1 MYWSE
6 KTRNIILIVLA
17 VCLIGITVAYATLSQ
32 NLNISGVAKVGKTS
46 WNIHFTKVLTPKA
59 EGYAEGG
66 KATLNSD
73 STVLTVSEGILK
85 VPGDT
90 ITYVFDV
97 INEGDLDA
105 EVETV
110 LTTIDSCK
118 ASDDTTDVTMYC
130 DKIKYDLVYQDTK
143 EAVKKNDQLLKGESK
158 TLNLII
164 TYDKNK
170 ELTSLPNTEIV
181 LDNITSTI
189 NYTMIQKSSGSTEE
203 PQNKIVCKRAT
214 TLHTEECTQKD
225 TTNYCGGAG
234 YTIAGS
240 RGTTTITYGNLG
252 TSGALTSGDAFDC
265 DVNGDGVYDSKTE
278 RFYYVSDYYNTST
291 KSFESDTAVLIYYN
305 NVSSGNSNNK
315 TTYAYDS
322 SGENFHGPRTAIKE
336 LPTTSQWSNISL
348 KNTTRSISNESGSN
362 TTTGGTTPSNFSY
375 AGYATRLLTIEE
387 LRIATENN
395 GIPTFQV
402 GEIDNF
408 TYLLE
413 NTSFSNENN
422 FAWWL
427 ENVRSDNS
435 RQAWS
440 VNGYY
445 RTVYGNTVE
454 DISSTGVRPA
464 IEVSKTNIEY

>member
-143 EAVKKNDQLLKGESK
+143 EAVKKKDQLLKGESK

>member
-1 MYWSE
+1 MSND
-6 KTRNIILIVLA
+6 KFKNAILIILA
-17 VCLIGITVAYATLSQ
+17 VFLIGITVAYATLSQ
-32 NLNISGVAKVGKTS
+32 NLDISGVAKVGKTS

-265 DVNGDGVYDSKTE
+265 DVNGDGVYDSNTE

>member
-252 TSGALTSGDAFDC
+252 TSGTLTTGDAFDC
-265 DVNGDGVYDSKTE
+265 DVNGDGVYDSNTE

-291 KSFESDTAVLIYYN
+291 KAFESDTAVLIYYN

-375 AGYATRLLTIEE
+375 AGYSTRLLTIEE

>member
-118 ASDDTTDVTMYC
+118 ASDNTTDVTMYC

-143 EAVKKNDQLLKGESK
+143 EAVKKKDQLLKGESK

-265 DVNGDGVYDSKTE
+265 DVNGDGVYDSNTE

>member
-143 EAVKKNDQLLKGESK
+143 EAVKKNDKLLKGESK

-181 LDNITSTI
+181 LSNITSTI
-189 NYTMIQKSSGSTEE
+189 NYTMLAKEKSDTPVTPE
-203 PQNKIVCKRAT
+203 KKVICKRASV
-214 TLHTEECTQKD
+214 LHTGD
-225 TTNYCGGAG
+225 TRTF
-234 YTIAGS
+234 
-240 RGTTTITYGNLG
+240 GNLG
-252 TSGALTSGDAFDC
+252 TSGTLTSGDAFDC
-265 DVNGDGVYDSKTE
+265 DVNGDGTYDPETE
-278 RFYYVSDYYNTST
+278 RFYYVSDYYNAST
-291 KSFESDTAVLIYYN
+291 KAFNNSIAVLIYYN
-305 NVSSGNSNNK
+305 NVSAGSPSNN

-322 SGENFHGPRTAIKE
+322 SGENWHGPQTVIE
-336 LPTTSQWSNISL
+336 QLPTISQWSNVSL
-348 KNTTRSISNESGSN
+348 KNTTRTILNENGEN
-362 TTTGGTTPSNFSY
+362 TTIGGTLPNDFSY
-375 AGYATRLLTIEE
+375 AGYASRLLTTQEVEKACNITVGSYKDGE
-387 LRIATENN
+387 LDNCNYLMENTKYSSSHVN
-395 GIPTFQV
+395 NYG
-402 GEIDNF
+402 
-408 TYLLE
+408 YYLE
-413 NTSFSNENN
+413 NPLSSWSEKVWFVDSGT
-422 FAWWL
+422 
-427 ENVRSDNS
+427 RSVS
-435 RQAWS
+435 RE
-440 VNGYY
+440 
-445 RTVYGNTVE
+445 TVSLAVL
-454 DISSTGVRPA
+454 DGVRPA

>member
-1 MYWSE
+1 MYRNE
-6 KTRNIILIVLA
+6 RTRNIILIVLA

-32 NLNISGVAKVGKTS
+32 NLDISVVAKVGKTS

-73 STVLTVSEGILK
+73 STVLTVSEGVLK

-97 INEGDLDA
+97 INEGDIDA

-110 LTTIDSCK
+110 LTTIDNCK
-118 ASDDTTDVTMYC
+118 ASDNTTDVTMYC

-143 EAVKKNDQLLKGESK
+143 EEVKKNDRLLKGESK

-203 PQNKIVCKRAT
+203 PQSKIVCKRAT
-214 TLHTEECTQKD
+214 TLHTEECTQTD
-225 TTNYCGGAG
+225 ATYYCSGAG
-234 YTIAGS
+234 YTTS
-240 RGTTTITYGNLG
+240 GTKGTSAIRYGNLG
-252 TSGALTSGDAFDC
+252 TSGTLTSGDAFDC
-265 DVNGDGVYDSKTE
+265 DVNGDGTYDSNTE
-278 RFYYVSDYYNTST
+278 RFYYVTDMNDT
-291 KSFESDTAVLIYYN
+291 TAVLIYYN
-305 NVSSGNSNNK
+305 NVSAGNPSNTKN
-315 TTYAYDS
+315 YAYDS
-322 SGENFHGPRTAIKE
+322 SGENWHGPRTAIAQ
-336 LPTTSQWSNISL
+336 LPTTSQWTNVRL
-348 KNTTRSISNESGSN
+348 TNDVRSITTNVGGN

-375 AGYATRLLTIEE
+375 SEYAARLLTIEE
-387 LRIATENN
+387 VRQATGNN
-395 GIPTFQV
+395 NIPT
-402 GEIDNF
+402 GKTRELDNF

-413 NTSFSNENN
+413 NTKFASNSN
-422 FAWWL
+422 ASYLWWL
-427 ENVRSDNS
+427 ENARSDNS
-435 RQAWS
+435 TSAWGVS
-440 VNGYY
+440 GARYVGS
-445 RTVYGNTVE
+445 NTV
-454 DISSTGVRPA
+454 SSVGGNGVRPA

>member
-118 ASDDTTDVTMYC
+118 ASDNTTDVTMYC

-143 EAVKKNDQLLKGESK
+143 EAVKKDDKLLKGESK
-158 TLNLII
+158 TLNLVI

-170 ELTSLPNTEIV
+170 ELTSLPTSPIT
-181 LDNITSTI
+181 LSNITSTI
-189 NYTMIQKSSGSTEE
+189 NYTMLTKEKSDSSVTPE
-203 PQNKIVCKRAT
+203 KKVICKRASV
-214 TLHTEECTQKD
+214 LHTGD
-225 TTNYCGGAG
+225 TRTF
-234 YTIAGS
+234 
-240 RGTTTITYGNLG
+240 GNLG
-252 TSGALTSGDAFDC
+252 TSGTLTSGDAFDC
-265 DVNGDGVYDSKTE
+265 DVNGDGTYDPETE
-278 RFYYVSDYYNTST
+278 RFYYVSDYYNAST
-291 KSFESDTAVLIYYN
+291 KAFNNIIAVLIYYN
-305 NVSSGNSNNK
+305 NVSAGSPSNN

-322 SGENFHGPRTAIKE
+322 SGENWHGPQTAIE
-336 LPTTSQWSNISL
+336 QLPTISQWSNVSL
-348 KNTTRSISNESGSN
+348 KNTTRTILNENGEN
-362 TTTGGTTPSNFSY
+362 TTIGGTLPNDFSY
-375 AGYATRLLTIEE
+375 AGYASRLLTTQEVEKACNITVGSYKDGE
-387 LRIATENN
+387 LDNCNYLMENTKYSSSHVN
-395 GIPTFQV
+395 NYG
-402 GEIDNF
+402 
-408 TYLLE
+408 YYLE
-413 NTSFSNENN
+413 NPLSSWSEKVWFVDSGT
-422 FAWWL
+422 
-427 ENVRSDNS
+427 RSVS
-435 RQAWS
+435 RE
-440 VNGYY
+440 
-445 RTVYGNTVE
+445 TVSLAVL
-454 DISSTGVRPA
+454 DGVRPA
-464 IEVSKTNIEY
+464 IEVSKTNIDY

>member
-1 MYWSE
+1 MSND
-6 KTRNIILIVLA
+6 KFKNAILIVLA

-32 NLNISGVAKVGKTS
+32 NLDISGVAKVGKTS

-118 ASDDTTDVTMYC
+118 ASDNTTDVTMYC
-130 DKIKYDLVYQDTK
+130 DKIKYDLVYKDTK

-170 ELTSLPNTEIV
+170 ELTSLPSTEIV
-181 LDNITSTI
+181 LSNITSTI
-189 NYTMIQKSSGSTEE
+189 NYTMLTKEKGDTPVTPEKKVI
-203 PQNKIVCKRAT
+203 CKRASV
-214 TLHTEECTQKD
+214 LHTGD
-225 TTNYCGGAG
+225 TRTF
-234 YTIAGS
+234 
-240 RGTTTITYGNLG
+240 GNLG
-252 TSGALTSGDAFDC
+252 TSGTLTSGDAFDC
-265 DVNGDGVYDSKTE
+265 DVNGDGTYDPETE

-305 NVSSGNSNNK
+305 DVSAGSPSNN

-322 SGENFHGPRTAIKE
+322 SGENWHGPQTAIE
-336 LPTTSQWSNISL
+336 QLPTISQWSNVSL
-348 KNTTRSISNESGSN
+348 KNTTRTILNEKGEN
-362 TTTGGTTPSNFSY
+362 TTIGGTLPNDFSY
-375 AGYATRLLTIEE
+375 AGYASRLLTTQEVEKACNITVGSYKDGE
-387 LRIATENN
+387 LDNCNYLMENTKYSSSHVN
-395 GIPTFQV
+395 NYG
-402 GEIDNF
+402 
-408 TYLLE
+408 YYLE
-413 NTSFSNENN
+413 NPLSSWSEKVWFVDSGT
-422 FAWWL
+422 
-427 ENVRSDNS
+427 RSVS
-435 RQAWS
+435 S
-440 VNGYY
+440 E
-445 RTVYGNTVE
+445 TVSLAVL
-454 DISSTGVRPA
+454 DGVRPA
-464 IEVSKTNIEY
+464 IEVSKTNIDY

>member
-265 DVNGDGVYDSKTE
+265 DVNGDGVYDSNTE

-291 KSFESDTAVLIYYN
+291 KAFESDTAVLIYYN

-375 AGYATRLLTIEE
+375 AGYAARLLTIEE

>member
-118 ASDDTTDVTMYC
+118 ANDDTTDVTMYC

-170 ELTSLPNTEIV
+170 ELTSLPSTEIV

-265 DVNGDGVYDSKTE
+265 DVNGDGVYDSNTE

>member
-118 ASDDTTDVTMYC
+118 ASDNTTDVTMYC

>member
-1 MYWSE
+1 MSND
-6 KTRNIILIVLA
+6 KFKNAILIVLA

-32 NLNISGVAKVGKTS
+32 NLDISGVAKVGKTS

-118 ASDDTTDVTMYC
+118 ASDNTTDVTMYC
-130 DKIKYDLVYQDTK
+130 DKIKYDLVYKDTK

-170 ELTSLPNTEIV
+170 ELTSLPSTEIV
-181 LDNITSTI
+181 LSNITSTI
-189 NYTMIQKSSGSTEE
+189 NYTMLTKEKGDTPVTPEKKVI
-203 PQNKIVCKRAT
+203 CKRASV
-214 TLHTEECTQKD
+214 LHTGD
-225 TTNYCGGAG
+225 TRTF
-234 YTIAGS
+234 
-240 RGTTTITYGNLG
+240 GNLG
-252 TSGALTSGDAFDC
+252 TSGTLTSGDAFDC
-265 DVNGDGVYDSKTE
+265 DVNGDGTYDPETE

-305 NVSSGNSNNK
+305 NVSAGSPSNN

-322 SGENFHGPRTAIKE
+322 SGENWHGPQTAIE
-336 LPTTSQWSNISL
+336 QLPTISQWSNVSL
-348 KNTTRSISNESGSN
+348 KNTTRTILNEKGEN
-362 TTTGGTTPSNFSY
+362 TTIGGTLPNDFSY
-375 AGYATRLLTIEE
+375 AGYASRLLTTQEVEKACNITVGSYKDGE
-387 LRIATENN
+387 LDNCNYLMENTKYSSSHVN
-395 GIPTFQV
+395 NYG
-402 GEIDNF
+402 
-408 TYLLE
+408 YYLE
-413 NTSFSNENN
+413 NPLSSWSEKVWFVDSGT
-422 FAWWL
+422 
-427 ENVRSDNS
+427 RSVS
-435 RQAWS
+435 S
-440 VNGYY
+440 E
-445 RTVYGNTVE
+445 TVSLAVL
-454 DISSTGVRPA
+454 DGVRPA
-464 IEVSKTNIEY
+464 IEVSKTNIDY

>member
-1 MYWSE
+1 MYRNE
-6 KTRNIILIVLA
+6 RTRNIILIVLA

-32 NLNISGVAKVGKTS
+32 NLDISVVAKVGKTS

-73 STVLTVSEGILK
+73 STVLTVSEGVLK

-97 INEGDLDA
+97 INEGDIDA

-110 LTTIDSCK
+110 LTTIDNCK
-118 ASDDTTDVTMYC
+118 ASDNTTDVTMYC

-143 EAVKKNDQLLKGESK
+143 EEVKKNDQLLKGESK
-158 TLNLII
+158 TLNLVI

-203 PQNKIVCKRAT
+203 PQSKIVCKRAT
-214 TLHTEECTQKD
+214 TLHTEECTQTD
-225 TTNYCGGAG
+225 ATYYCSGAG
-234 YTIAGS
+234 YTTS
-240 RGTTTITYGNLG
+240 GTKGTSAIRYGNLG
-252 TSGALTSGDAFDC
+252 TSGTLTSGDAFDC
-265 DVNGDGVYDSKTE
+265 DVNGDGTYDSNTE
-278 RFYYVSDYYNTST
+278 RFYYVTDMNDT
-291 KSFESDTAVLIYYN
+291 TAVLIYYN
-305 NVSSGNSNNK
+305 NVSAGNPSNTKN
-315 TTYAYDS
+315 YAYDS
-322 SGENFHGPRTAIKE
+322 SGENWHGPRTAIAQ
-336 LPTTSQWSNISL
+336 LPTTSQWTNVRL
-348 KNTTRSISNESGSN
+348 TNDVRSITTNVGGN

-375 AGYATRLLTIEE
+375 SEYAARLLTIEE
-387 LRIATENN
+387 VRQATGNN
-395 GIPTFQV
+395 NIPT
-402 GEIDNF
+402 GKTRELDNF

-413 NTSFSNENN
+413 NTKFASNSN
-422 FAWWL
+422 ASYLWWL
-427 ENVRSDNS
+427 ENARSDNS
-435 RQAWS
+435 TSAWGVS
-440 VNGYY
+440 GARYVGS
-445 RTVYGNTVE
+445 NTV
-454 DISSTGVRPA
+454 SSVGGNGVRPA

>member
-1 MYWSE
+1 MSND
-6 KTRNIILIVLA
+6 KFKNAILIVLA
-17 VCLIGITVAYATLSQ
+17 ICLIGITVAYATLSQ
-32 NLNISGVAKVGKTS
+32 NLDISGVAKVGKTN

-97 INEGDLDA
+97 INEGDIDA

-110 LTTIDSCK
+110 LTTIDNCK
-118 ASDDTTDVTMYC
+118 ASDNTTDVTMYC

-143 EAVKKNDQLLKGESK
+143 EEVKKKDQLLKGESK

-170 ELTSLPNTEIV
+170 ELTSLPSTEIV
-181 LDNITSTI
+181 LSNITSTI

-214 TLHTEECTQKD
+214 TIHTEECTQKD

-234 YTIAGS
+234 YTSTGS
-240 RGTTTITYGNLG
+240 KETSTIRYGNLG
-252 TSGALTSGDAFDC
+252 TSGTLTSGDAFDC
-265 DVNGDGVYDSKTE
+265 DVNGDGTYDPETE
-278 RFYYVSDYYNTST
+278 RFYYVSNYYNTST
-291 KSFESDTAVLIYYN
+291 KSFEDDTAVLIYYN
-305 NVSSGNSNNK
+305 NVSVGSSSNN

-322 SGENFHGPRTAIKE
+322 SGENWHGPQTAILQ
-336 LPTTSQWSNISL
+336 LPTTSQWSNVSL
-348 KNTTRSISNESGSN
+348 KNTTRSILNENGEN
-362 TTTGGTTPSNFSY
+362 TTTGGITPNNFNYS
-375 AGYATRLLTIEE
+375 GYAARLLTIEE

-395 GIPTFQV
+395 GIPTFQA

-413 NTSFSNENN
+413 NTNFSNENN
-422 FAWWL
+422 FSWWL

-435 RQAWS
+435 RHAWS

-454 DISSTGVRPA
+454 DISSTCVRPA

>member
-118 ASDDTTDVTMYC
+118 ASDNTTDVTMYC

-252 TSGALTSGDAFDC
+252 TSGTLTTGDAFDC
-265 DVNGDGVYDSKTE
+265 DVNGDGVYDSNTE

-291 KSFESDTAVLIYYN
+291 KAFESDTAVLIYYN

>member
-1 MYWSE
+1 MSND
-6 KTRNIILIVLA
+6 KFKNAILIILA

-118 ASDDTTDVTMYC
+118 ASDNTTDVTMYC

-143 EAVKKNDQLLKGESK
+143 EEVKKKDQLLKGESK

-181 LDNITSTI
+181 LSNITSTI
-189 NYTMIQKSSGSTEE
+189 NYTMLAKEKSDTPVTPE
-203 PQNKIVCKRAT
+203 KKVICKRAT
-214 TLHTEECTQKD
+214 TLHTEECTWDD
-225 TTNYCGGAG
+225 TTYCCSGAG
-234 YTIAGS
+234 YKKGEN
-240 RGTTTITYGNLG
+240 ITYGNLG
-252 TSGALTSGDAFDC
+252 TSGTLTSGDAFDC
-265 DVNGDGVYDSKTE
+265 DVNGDGTYDPETE
-278 RFYYVSDYYNTST
+278 RFYYVSDYYNAST
-291 KSFESDTAVLIYYN
+291 KAFNNSIAVLIYYN
-305 NVSSGNSNNK
+305 NVSAGSPSNN

-322 SGENFHGPRTAIKE
+322 SGENWHGPQTAIE
-336 LPTTSQWSNISL
+336 QLPTISQWSNVSL
-348 KNTTRSISNESGSN
+348 KNITRTIFNETSEN
-362 TTTGGTTPSNFSY
+362 ITTGGTLPSNFSY
-375 AGYATRLLTIEE
+375 SGYAARFLTLQEIKKG
-387 LRIATENN
+387 T
-395 GIPTFQV
+395 GITNISKWEV
-402 GEIDNF
+402 GELDKF
-408 TYLLE
+408 TYLFE
-413 NTSFSNENN
+413 NTKFSIDGNSVW
-422 FAWWL
+422 AWWL
-427 ENVRSDNS
+427 ESARSDTSTYAWNVTGGGRIAGSDLVS
-435 RQAWS
+435 RT
-440 VNGYY
+440 G
-445 RTVYGNTVE
+445 
-454 DISSTGVRPA
+454 DIGVRPA
-464 IEVSKTNIEY
+464 IEVSKTNISY

>member
-118 ASDDTTDVTMYC
+118 ASDDTIDVTMYC

-143 EAVKKNDQLLKGESK
+143 EAVKKNDKLLKGESK

-181 LDNITSTI
+181 LSNITSTI
-189 NYTMIQKSSGSTEE
+189 NYTMLAKEKSDTPVTPE
-203 PQNKIVCKRAT
+203 KKVICKRASV
-214 TLHTEECTQKD
+214 LHTGD
-225 TTNYCGGAG
+225 TRTF
-234 YTIAGS
+234 
-240 RGTTTITYGNLG
+240 GNLG
-252 TSGALTSGDAFDC
+252 TSGTLTSGDAFDC
-265 DVNGDGVYDSKTE
+265 DVNGDGTYDPETE
-278 RFYYVSDYYNTST
+278 RFYYVSDYYNAST
-291 KSFESDTAVLIYYN
+291 KAFNNSIAVLIYYN
-305 NVSSGNSNNK
+305 NVSAGSPSNN

-322 SGENFHGPRTAIKE
+322 SGENWHGPQTAIE
-336 LPTTSQWSNISL
+336 QLPTISQWSNVSL
-348 KNTTRSISNESGSN
+348 KNTTRTILNENGEN
-362 TTTGGTTPSNFSY
+362 TTIGGTLPNDFSY
-375 AGYATRLLTIEE
+375 AGYASRLLTTQEVEKACNITVGSYKDGE
-387 LRIATENN
+387 LDNCNYLMENTKYSSSHVN
-395 GIPTFQV
+395 NYG
-402 GEIDNF
+402 
-408 TYLLE
+408 YYLE
-413 NTSFSNENN
+413 NPLSSWSEKVWFVDSGT
-422 FAWWL
+422 
-427 ENVRSDNS
+427 RSVS
-435 RQAWS
+435 RE
-440 VNGYY
+440 
-445 RTVYGNTVE
+445 TVSLAVL
-454 DISSTGVRPA
+454 DGVRPA
-464 IEVSKTNIEY
+464 IEVSKTNIDY